1 MGNLVIGLEI
11 VTNTLTSV
19 EEAISLILKDILLQP
34 SHEEPLIN
42 LFGRTLSK
50 PIVSKINNPP
60 DNVSSMDGYAIKNSD
75 IENKIVK
82 FSIIGKSLAGKKC
95 NKKIKSGEAVRI
107 FTGAILPDGADRI
120 ILQEDIKLFSDKD
133 ILVDIGK
140 IEKNNFFIRNKGT
153 DFRTNE
159 ILVEEGEILNARK
172 LSLSIASGNSWATVR
187 SKPRIGII
195 STGDEL
201 LKFGELSNQNSKD
214 KIISSNGV
222 FLYNFIN
229 ELGGEAFYLPTAE
242 DNINSLNNIFQQI
255 KNYDLIISTGGASV
269 GDYDL
274 VQSALSKSNF
284 KLSFWK
290 IAMRPGKPV
299 FFGSLKGIPF
309 LGLPGNPVSTGV
321 CAIVFLKK
329 IIQKFLGQK
338 LTDDIVFMR
347 LNKDLEKN
355 DRRKDYLRSKISNHI
370 NDEYS
375 VEPFSK
381 QDSGQISIF
390 SKSDGFI
397 IREPYQE
404 KLKKGTKVPVL
415 RPPYKI

>member
-1 MGNLVIGLEI
+1 MIGLEV
-11 VTNTLTSV
+11 VTNPLTSV
-19 EEAISLILKDILLQP
+19 EKALSLILNDILLQP

-60 DNVSSMDGYAIKNSD
+60 DHVSSMDGYAIKNSD
-75 IENKIVK
+75 IESKIVK
-82 FSIIGKSLAGKKC
+82 FSIIGKSLAGKKS
-95 NKKIKSGEAVRI
+95 NKKIKSGEAIRI

-120 ILQEDIKLFSDKD
+120 ILQEDIKLISNKD

-140 IEKNNFFIRNKGT
+140 IEKNNLFVRNKGA

-159 ILVEEGEILNARK
+159 ILVNEGEILNARK

-201 LKFGELSNQNSKD
+201 LKFGELTNQNSKD
-214 KIISSNGV
+214 MIISSNGV

-229 ELGGEAFYLPTAE
+229 ELGGEAFYLPTAK
-242 DNINSLNNIFQQI
+242 DNINSLNDIFQQI

-274 VQSALSKSNF
+274 VQNALNKNNF

-338 LTDDIVFMR
+338 LTDDIVYMR
-347 LNKDLEKN
+347 LNKELEKN
-355 DRRKDYLRSKISNHI
+355 DRRKDYIRSKITYHI
-370 NDEYS
+370 KDEYR
-375 VEPFSK
+375 VEPFSE
-381 QDSGQISIF
+381 QDSGQISTF
-390 SKSDGFI
+390 SKSEGFI

-404 KLKKGTKVPVL
+404 KLKKGAKVPVL
-415 RPPYKI
+415 RLPYKI

>member
-1 MGNLVIGLEI
+1 MENQVIGLEI

-19 EEAISLILKDILLQP
+19 EKALSLILKDILLQP

-60 DNVSSMDGYAIKNSD
+60 DHVSSMDGYAIKNSD
-75 IENKIVK
+75 IENEIVK
-82 FSIIGKSLAGKKC
+82 FSIIGKSLAGKKS
-95 NKKIKSGEAVRI
+95 NKKIKSGETVRI

-120 ILQEDIKLFSDKD
+120 ILQEDIKLISNKD

-140 IEKNNFFIRNKGT
+140 IEKNNFFVRNKGT

-159 ILVEEGEILNARK
+159 ILVEEGEILNARN

-201 LKFGELSNQNSKD
+201 LKFGELTNQNSKD
-214 KIISSNGV
+214 MIISTNGV

-229 ELGGEAFYLPTAE
+229 ELGGEAFYLPTAK
-242 DNINSLNNIFQQI
+242 DNINSLNDIFQQI

-274 VQSALSKSNF
+274 VQSALNKSNF

-338 LTDDIVFMR
+338 LTDDIVYMR

-355 DRRKDYLRSKISNHI
+355 DRRKDYIRSKITYHN
-370 NDEYS
+370 NEEYH
-375 VEPFSK
+375 VEPFLK
-381 QDSGQISIF
+381 QDSGQISTF

-404 KLKKGTKVPVL
+404 KLKKGAKVPVL

>member
-1 MGNLVIGLEI
+1 MENQVIGLEI

-19 EEAISLILKDILLQP
+19 EKALSLILKDILLQP

-60 DNVSSMDGYAIKNSD
+60 DHVSSMDGYAIKNSD
-75 IENKIVK
+75 IENEIEK
-82 FSIIGKSLAGKKC
+82 FSIIGKSLAGKKS

-120 ILQEDIKLFSDKD
+120 ILQEDIKLISDKD

-140 IEKNNFFIRNKGT
+140 IEKNNLFVRNKGT

-159 ILVEEGEILNARK
+159 ILVNEGEILNARK

-201 LKFGELSNQNSKD
+201 LKFGELTNQNSKD
-214 KIISSNGV
+214 MIISSNGV

-229 ELGGEAFYLPTAE
+229 ELGGEAFYLPTAK
-242 DNINSLNNIFQQI
+242 DNINSLNDIFQQI

-274 VQSALSKSNF
+274 VQSALNKSNF

-338 LTDDIVFMR
+338 LTDDIVYMR
-347 LNKDLEKN
+347 LNKELEKN
-355 DRRKDYLRSKISNHI
+355 DRRKDYIRSKITYHI
-370 NDEYS
+370 KDEYR

-381 QDSGQISIF
+381 QDSGQISTF

>member
-1 MGNLVIGLEI
+1 M
-11 VTNTLTSV
+11 TNTLTSV
-19 EEAISLILKDILLQP
+19 EKALSLILKDILLQP

-60 DNVSSMDGYAIKNSD
+60 DHVSSMDGYAIKNSD
-75 IENKIVK
+75 IENEIVK
-82 FSIIGKSLAGKKC
+82 FSIIGKSLAGKKS

-120 ILQEDIKLFSDKD
+120 ILQEDIKLISDKD

-140 IEKNNFFIRNKGT
+140 IEKNNLFVRNKGT

-159 ILVEEGEILNARK
+159 ILVNEGEILNARK

-201 LKFGELSNQNSKD
+201 LKFGELTNQNSKD
-214 KIISSNGV
+214 MIISSNGV

-229 ELGGEAFYLPTAE
+229 ELGGEAFYLPTAK

-274 VQSALSKSNF
+274 VQSALNKSNF

-309 LGLPGNPVSTGV
+309 LGLPGNPVSTGL

-338 LTDDIVFMR
+338 LTDDIVYMR

-355 DRRKDYLRSKISNHI
+355 DRRKDYIRSKITYHI
-370 NDEYS
+370 KDEYR

-381 QDSGQISIF
+381 QDSGQISTF

>member
-1 MGNLVIGLEI
+1 MEIQVIGLEK
-11 VTNTLTSV
+11 VTKILTSV
-19 EEAISLILKDILLQP
+19 EKAISLILKDILLQP

-50 PIVSKINNPP
+50 PIVSKVNNPP
-60 DNVSSMDGYAIKNSD
+60 HNVSSMDGYAVKNTD
-75 IENKIVK
+75 IEDKIVK
-82 FSIIGKSLAGKKC
+82 FSIIGKSLAGKKS
-95 NKKIKSGEAVRI
+95 NKKIRPGEAVRI
-107 FTGAILPDGADRI
+107 FTGAALPDGADRI
-120 ILQEDIKLFSDKD
+120 ILQEDIKLLSDKE
-133 ILVDIGK
+133 ILVDIKK
-140 IEKNNFFIRNKGT
+140 IEKNNFFVRNKGT
-153 DFRTNE
+153 DFKTNE
-159 ILVEEGEILNARK
+159 TLVEEGEILTARK

-187 SKPRIGII
+187 RKPRIGII

-201 LKFGELSNQNSKD
+201 LKFGELINQNSED

-229 ELGGEAFYLPTAE
+229 EVGGEAFYLPTAK
-242 DNINSLNNIFQQI
+242 DNINSLNDIFQQI

-274 VQSALSKSNF
+274 VQSALNKNNF

-299 FFGSLKGIPF
+299 FFGSLKGTPF

-338 LTDDIVFMR
+338 LNDDIVYIK
-347 LNKDLEKN
+347 LNKDLDKN
-355 DRRKDYLRSKISNHI
+355 DHRKDYIRSKISYHL
-370 NDEYS
+370 DGEFR

-397 IREPYQE
+397 IRESYQE
-404 KLKKGTKVPVL
+404 KLKKGSKVPVL
-415 RPPYKI
+415 RPPYNI

>member
-1 MGNLVIGLEI
+1 
-11 VTNTLTSV
+11 
-19 EEAISLILKDILLQP
+19 
-34 SHEEPLIN
+34 
-42 LFGRTLSK
+42 
-50 PIVSKINNPP
+50 
-60 DNVSSMDGYAIKNSD
+60 MD
-75 IENKIVK
+75 
-82 FSIIGKSLAGKKC
+82 
-95 NKKIKSGEAVRI
+95 
-107 FTGAILPDGADRI
+107 
-120 ILQEDIKLFSDKD
+120 
-133 ILVDIGK
+133 
-140 IEKNNFFIRNKGT
+140 
-153 DFRTNE
+153 
-159 ILVEEGEILNARK
+159 
-172 LSLSIASGNSWATVR
+172 
-187 SKPRIGII
+187 
-195 STGDEL
+195 
-201 LKFGELSNQNSKD
+201 
-214 KIISSNGV
+214 
-222 FLYNFIN
+222 
-229 ELGGEAFYLPTAE
+229 
-242 DNINSLNNIFQQI
+242 SLNNIFQQI

-274 VQSALSKSNF
+274 VQSALKKSNF

-338 LTDDIVFMR
+338 LTDDIVYMT

-355 DRRKDYLRSKISNHI
+355 DRRQDYIRSEISHHI
-370 NDEYS
+370 DGEFS

-397 IREPYQE
+397 IREPYQD
-404 KLKKGTKVPVL
+404 KLKKGAKVPVL